1 MEEKRILNT
10 IYASKGMI
18 SIQDAGKHSIGRD
31 RLAYLA
37 HKDELQRIGRGLYA
51 PQGEIIDEY
60 LKIQNK
66 SERLVF
72 SYHTALYFHDLTDR
86 VPAEIH
92 ITVPQ
97 GYNATR
103 LKKRHERLIVH
114 YVKPEL
120 LELGAETAR
129 SPMGNEII
137 LYDAERTIC
146 DLVKDAGKIDPQ
158 IFTDAMKRYF
168 ARADADSGKLI
179 RYARK
184 CKIELRMRTYMEVL
198 L

>member
-1 MEEKRILNT
+1 MEEKKILRT
-10 IYASKGMI
+10 IYASKGII
-18 SIQDAGKHSIGRD
+18 SIQDADKYSIGRD

-37 HKDELQRIGRGLYA
+37 HKDELQRIGHGLYA
-51 PQGEIIDEY
+51 PQEEIVDEY
-60 LKIQNK
+60 LRIQKK
-66 SERLVF
+66 SERLIF

-120 LELGAETAR
+120 LELGVETAI
-129 SPMGNEII
+129 SPIGNEII

-158 IFTDAMKRYF
+158 IFIDAMKRYF
-168 ARADADSGKLI
+168 ARADANSGKLI
-179 RYARK
+179 RYARQ
-184 CKIELRMRTYMEVL
+184 CKIEPRMRTYMEL
-198 L
+198 LG